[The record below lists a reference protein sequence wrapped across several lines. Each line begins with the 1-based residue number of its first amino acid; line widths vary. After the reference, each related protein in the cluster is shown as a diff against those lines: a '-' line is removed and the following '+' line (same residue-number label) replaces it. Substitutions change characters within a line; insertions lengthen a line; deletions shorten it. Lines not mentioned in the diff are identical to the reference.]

1 MGSEEAWFCYMVECR
16 DGSLYVGSAKDPVK
30 RTKRHNW
37 GVGARHTAARRP
49 VRLVWQEEHTSELLA
64 RGREAEIK
72 GWRRDRKLKLVAGYR
87 GVEPSADSG

>member
-1 MGSEEAWFCYMVECR
+1 MVECR
-16 DGSLYVGSAKDPVK
+16 DGSLYVGSAKDPAE

-49 VRLVWQEEHTSELLA
+49 VKLVWQEEHTNELSA

-72 GWRRDRKLKLVAGYR
+72 KWGRERKLKLAAGYR
-87 GVEPSADSG
+87 GVVASADSE

>member
-1 MGSEEAWFCYMVECR
+1 VGSEEAWFCYMVECR
-16 DGSLYVGSAKDPVK
+16 DGSLYVGSAKDPVE

-49 VRLVWQEEHTSELLA
+49 VKLIWQERHENELSA

-72 GWRRDRKLKLVAGYR
+72 SWGRVRKLRLVAGYR
-87 GVEPSADSG
+87 DVVASADS

>member
-16 DGSLYVGSAKDPVK
+16 DGSFYVGSAKDPVE

-49 VRLVWQEEHTSELLA
+49 VRLVWQEEHASELLA

-72 GWRRDRKLKLVAGYR
+72 RWGRLRKLRLVAGYR
-87 GVEPSADSG
+87 DVVASADS

>member
-1 MGSEEAWFCYMVECR
+1 VGSAEIWFCYMVECR
-16 DGSLYVGSAKDPVK
+16 DGSLYVGSAKDPVE

-49 VRLVWQEEHTSELLA
+49 VKLVWQEEHPNERSA

-72 GWRRDRKLKLVAGYR
+72 SWGRTKKLKLVVEYR
-87 GVEPSADSG
+87 DVNSLGSE